1 MDKGS
6 YMSKSILQEAKVV
19 QIWYVERVKTW
30 RALSLKGVQKLTCQG
45 STRCNGELM
54 DAFASAWRGWEL
66 FLCAKHVMWD
76 GYEMHRKYFGWAET
90 YG

>member
-45 STRCNGELM
+45 SARCNRQLL
-54 DAFASAWRGWEL
+54 DAIASVMGRWEL
-66 FLCAKHVMWD
+66 FISAKHVVRD
-76 GYEMHRKYFGWAET
+76 RYEMLRKYFS
-90 YG
+90 